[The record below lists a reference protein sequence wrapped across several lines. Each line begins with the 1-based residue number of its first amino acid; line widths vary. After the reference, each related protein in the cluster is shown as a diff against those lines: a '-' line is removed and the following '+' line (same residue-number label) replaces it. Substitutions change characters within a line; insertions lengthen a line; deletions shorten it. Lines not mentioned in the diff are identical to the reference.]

1 VRRPLLRE
9 SLDFFANTR
18 GERDA
23 SPLHSLRLMRLELD
37 LPSSLTVMIDNIAK
51 SEVDVALT
59 TAISN

>member
-1 VRRPLLRE
+1 
-9 SLDFFANTR
+9 
-18 GERDA
+18 
-23 SPLHSLRLMRLELD
+23 MRLELD